1 MTTIETN
8 PRKLALRILT
18 DVERGKFAEDML
30 EDAAEALGQATADL
44 RLVHE
49 LVYGIIRMRLLLDTI
64 ISHFSTVKIRKL
76 EKYMLQALRIGLYQ
90 IIFLDRVPDSAAVD
104 EAVKLVSKDEDKR
117 PGNFCNAVLRNFLRV
132 YQRAPR
138 RKAADPARSFFISDK
153 DDGIVDRPIFPDAA
167 QDALAHISQKF
178 SHPPELVARWLAR
191 YDAERTIAI
200 CRADNRHPSLYVRVN
215 GLHASL
221 KETVGMLSDYG
232 EDCEAVSAWV
242 LRLKDA
248 RALRGEVFRRGLI
261 TVQDATAAEAAPL
274 LNPRPGE
281 AVLDM
286 CAAPGGKTTHI
297 AELMGNKGRVTA
309 VDRRRDGVAR
319 IEQNCKRMG
328 IRCVETH
335 VGDACDYAAK
345 HAGEFD
351 RVMLDAP
358 CSNTGVLSRRV
369 EARWRFSA
377 SGLQELAAKQKAL
390 LAAAAVAVKP
400 GGAILYSTC
409 SIEPEE
415 NSQLISAFLAERP
428 DFRLDEQREFL
439 QGRDVGD
446 GGYLARITRIHQ
458 SSKAAK

>member
-8 PRKLALRILT
+8 PRRLALQILT

-30 EDAAEALGQATADL
+30 EDAAEALGQATANL

-64 ISHFSTVKIRKL
+64 ISHFSKIKVRKL

-104 EAVKLVSKDEDKR
+104 EAVKLVAKDEDKR

-132 YQRAPR
+132 YQRAPH
-138 RKAADPARSFFISDK
+138 RKAADPARSFPVSDR
-153 DDGIVDRPIFPDAA
+153 DDGIIDKPIFPDPA

-191 YDAERTIAI
+191 CGAEQTILI
-200 CRADNRHPSLYVRVN
+200 CRADNRHPALYVRVN
-215 GLHASL
+215 GLHTSFKDAV
-221 KETVGMLSDYG
+221 EMLSDCG
-232 EDCEAVSAWV
+232 ADCEAVSAWV

-248 RALRGEVFRRGLI
+248 RTLRGEMFKKGLM

-281 AVLDM
+281 TVLDM

-297 AELMGNKGRVTA
+297 AELMRNKGRVTA
-309 VDRRRDGVAR
+309 VDRRRDGVVR

-369 EARWRFSA
+369 EARWRFSE
-377 SGLQELAAKQKAL
+377 SGLKELAAKQRAL
-390 LAAAAVAVKP
+390 LEAAACAVKP

-415 NSQLISAFLAERP
+415 NSQLVYAFLAERP
-428 DFRLDEQREFL
+428 DFCLDEQRDFL
-439 QGRDVGD
+439 QGQDIGD
-446 GGYLARITRIHQ
+446 GGYMARITRIQ
-458 SSKAAK
+458 GGKVAK